1 MSFCDVCH
9 HQNDFGF
16 EKRVRN
22 FSFVNFE
29 KETSHPKHICIDWKK
44 KNIKGRGRRNKTR
57 KQIALYT
64 DGKEVDYKYG
74 RKKSLFNDLER

>member
-29 KETSHPKHICIDWKK
+29 KKTSHPKHICIDWKK
-44 KNIKGRGRRNKTR
+44 KILKGEDEEIKRGNKWPYI
-57 KQIALYT
+57 QM
-64 DGKEVDYKYG
+64 G
-74 RKKSLFNDLER
+74 RKLTINTEEKKVCLTI